1 MEFSILLSMASRVCK
16 ARLGT
21 RSPAS
26 RLEWSEN
33 SGAEMMAN
41 SRFKSMPVEE
51 LTAKFE
57 QFCLEQYE
65 CLIDGKIGR
74 HNRLVDKIR
83 GVREE
88 LRARGERQALL
99 PLLNH
104 KNRQVRYQAAMATL
118 LVAPARARSTRKAEQ
133 EPRISPGCRRQHCAG
148 QACGRKL
155 RAVVGLFLT
164 PPAPW

>member
-1 MEFSILLSMASRVCK
+1 
-16 ARLGT
+16 
-21 RSPAS
+21 
-26 RLEWSEN
+26 
-33 SGAEMMAN
+33 MAN

-118 LVAPARARSTRKAEQ
+118 VVAPARAKEALEKLSKSHEF
-133 EPRISPGCRRQHCAG
+133 P
-148 QACGRKL
+148 QAADASIALDKL
-155 RAVVGLFLT
+155 ADGSFV
-164 PPAPW
+164 PS

>member
-118 LVAPARARSTRKAEQ
+118 LVAPARAQ
-133 EPRISPGCRRQHCAG
+133 EALEKLSKSHEFP
-148 QACGRKL
+148 QAADASIALDKL
-155 RAVVGLFLT
+155 ADGSFV
-164 PPAPW
+164 PS